1 MSDRIAEINFCCP
14 ECAQNLSVD
23 AAAKGLQIEC
33 PTCHRALV
41 IPRESDPAPE
51 ITEGQPSASAGAR
64 QTPDTEFDRKLTAT
78 LDKVAQLRAEKEGA
92 LTEVTRLRAESRTMA
107 SEFRRLRADAL
118 RLQTELA
125 AAREELSHEQQARAA
140 LMPHAEALAA
150 SCTQLGAAEKELAE
164 QLDQVAARKTARIPS
179 LVPAPP
185 APPAA
190 AQPAPKTGTL
200 RQKTKHGL
208 LWAGGEAGAR
218 FLLQFGVLSIMARLL
233 TPKDYGDA
241 GAAMVVVGIST
252 MFSQLGVGPALVQRP
267 DLKPAH
273 HTAAFH
279 CSVLLGVLVGVLVW
293 LGAPLFAALFRIG
306 ELTDLLRGL
315 SVIFPI
321 AGLAVVSESCLQRAM
336 RFDVLARV
344 EVIASAVGLCAIGI
358 PLAWAGHGAWA
369 LVWAQIGQTLVKSLL
384 VMASHPC
391 RPGWTWQKSALHDLL
406 HFGSGLTLSR
416 LANYVGTNGDNFV
429 VGRWLGAE
437 ALGVYSRAYQLMTA
451 PAALMGNVL
460 DKVLFPAMA
469 KVQDSDARLAQVY
482 TRGTSLL
489 ALVMLPAS
497 AMIYLLAPE
506 MVAILLGPKWG
517 EVSFPLQIFSV
528 VLLFRTSMKLSVSV
542 VRAKGEVYQLAL
554 SQVYYGVAVV
564 GLAAAGL
571 PWGIRGVCGGVLLA
585 ITICFVIMSAMSLRM
600 IRMRWRDFLAAHVPA
615 LRLTTVVAGTGW
627 LACTGLR
634 EQGLSPVALLTVASL
649 LMLLPA
655 LLLAAALP
663 RFFLGAEGEPW
674 RDKVVGMVKRRC
686 GSPALPSH
694 T

>member
-1 MSDRIAEINFCCP
+1 MTS
-14 ECAQNLSVD
+14 
-23 AAAKGLQIEC
+23 
-33 PTCHRALV
+33 
-41 IPRESDPAPE
+41 
-51 ITEGQPSASAGAR
+51 
-64 QTPDTEFDRKLTAT
+64 T
-78 LDKVAQLRAEKEGA
+78 LDKVAQLRVEREGA
-92 LTEVTRLRAESRTMA
+92 LAEVNCLRTESRAMA
-107 SEFRRLRADAL
+107 SEFRRLRAEAL
-118 RLQTELA
+118 RFQTELA
-125 AAREELSHEQQARAA
+125 EAREELSNERKARTA
-140 LMPHAEALAA
+140 LMQHADALDA
-150 SCTQLGAAEKELAE
+150 SCIQLGVVEKELAE
-164 QLDQVAARKTARIPS
+164 HLDHLSSRK
-179 LVPAPP
+179 
-185 APPAA
+185 
-190 AQPAPKTGTL
+190 AQPEPQPLPSPSKPVPKAKTL

-252 MFSQLGVGPALVQRP
+252 MFSQLGVGPALVQRT

-279 CSVLLGVLVGVLVW
+279 CSVLLGVLVGLAVW
-293 LGAPLFAALFRIG
+293 LGAPLFAALFRIN
-306 ELTDLLRGL
+306 ELADLLRGL

-336 RFDVLARV
+336 RFDVLARI
-344 EVIASAVGLCAIGI
+344 EVISSAVGLCAVGI
-358 PLAWAGHGAWA
+358 PLAWTGHGAWA
-369 LVWAQIGQTLVKSLL
+369 LVWAQIGQTIVKSVL
-384 VMASHPC
+384 VICYHPS
-391 RPGWTWQKSALHDLL
+391 RPGWRWENGALHELL

-469 KVQDSDARLAQVY
+469 KVQDSDTRLAQVY
-482 TRGTSLL
+482 TQGTSLL

-528 VLLFRTSMKLSVSV
+528 VLLFRTSMKLSSSV
-542 VRAKGEVYQLAL
+542 VRAKGQVYQLAL

-571 PWGIRGVCGGVLLA
+571 PWGIPGVCAGVLVA
-585 ITICFVIMSAMSLRM
+585 ITICFLIMSAMSLRM
-600 IRMRWRDFLAAHVPA
+600 IHMRWRDFLAAHLPA
-615 LRLTTVVAGTGW
+615 LRLTSVVGGLGW
-627 LACTGLR
+627 LATSSLR
-634 EQGLSPVALLTVASL
+634 GQGLSPVIVLVAVSL
-649 LMLLPA
+649 LMLLPT

-674 RDKVVGMVKRRC
+674 RDKVFNLIKRRG
-686 GSPALPSH
+686 GSAIQPSH
-694 T
+694 P